1 MGQVLKFE
9 IWLKDVEQAEPLL
22 YEGER
27 RPDCIRLADG
37 TPWALSRFAKAKNP
51 DRIALLY
58 RPGYYAEYNHH
69 QLTVNDK
76 GKFELVELK

>member
-1 MGQVLKFE
+1 MPGQILRYE
-9 IWLKDVEQAEPLL
+9 IWLKDVQMDEPLL

-58 RPGYYAEYNHH
+58 RGGYYQEYNDH
-69 QLTVNDK
+69 QLTVVD
-76 GKFELVELK
+76 GKFVLVELK